1 MPRLMNDDMDTMTIP
16 GGSNFQFSAVRPEKL
31 DASEYTLV
39 TLALDISGSVA
50 PFKDDLLAMVRT
62 IVYAC
67 KKHPRSENLV
77 FRLLHFDNDVKEVHG
92 FKLLNDI
99 DPDNDYQPLDPR
111 FMTALFDATYD
122 AVGATLH
129 YAEALLQQDLDVNGA
144 IYIVTDGD
152 NNHSRMTAGMVGD
165 LIKKARQNEDI
176 TSLVTILVG
185 LNLQNPKTKK
195 NLEDFKEEACL
206 DQFVDAGEA
215 TPQKL
220 AKLANFVSQSI
231 SSTSQAL
238 HTKTPSA
245 PVQF

>member
-1 MPRLMNDDMDTMTIP
+1 MNDDMDTMTIP

-39 TLALDISGSVA
+39 TLALDISGSVE
-50 PFKDDLLAMVRT
+50 PFKDELLAMVRA
-62 IVYAC
+62 IVNAC

-77 FRLLHFDNDVKEVHG
+77 FRLLYFDSEVKEIHG

-99 DPDNDYQPLDPR
+99 DPDNDYQPIDPR

-152 NNHSRMTAGMVGD
+152 DNHSGRDADAVGEM
-165 LIKKARQNEDI
+165 LRKARQNEDI
-176 TSLVTILVG
+176 TSLTTILVG
-185 LNLQNPKTKK
+185 LNLQNPKTRK
-195 NLEDFKEEACL
+195 NLEEFKENACL
-206 DQFVDAGEA
+206 DQFVDVGEA

-245 PVQF
+245 TAQF